1 MRNVEAKFRLASL
14 QAARQTAIRIGFEPR
29 DTYDQ
34 VDTFFIT
41 PRGKLKLRQQSSAG
55 ADNKAML
62 IYYSRDD
69 LGGLKLAD
77 YEIITVD
84 KGDAAHLMLA
94 QACGVRAQVRKHRA
108 LLMRRNVRFHLDQV
122 EKLGDFGELEA
133 VLSESDSPEASRRE
147 VGEILAALGVD
158 QSDLIEVSYFEM
170 LDKRR

>member
-14 QAARQTAIRIGFEPR
+14 EAARETAIRIGFEPS
-29 DTYDQ
+29 DAYHQ

-41 PRGKLKLRQQSSAG
+41 PRGKLKLRQQKSAR

-62 IYYSRDD
+62 IYYSRND
-69 LGGLKLAD
+69 LGDLKLAD

-84 KGDAAHLMLA
+84 KGDAAHMMLA
-94 QACGVRAQVRKHRA
+94 QACGVRAEVRKHRT

-122 EKLGDFGELEA
+122 ENLGDFGELEA
-133 VLSESDSPEASRRE
+133 VLSESAPPAASQRE

-170 LDKRR
+170 LDQRH